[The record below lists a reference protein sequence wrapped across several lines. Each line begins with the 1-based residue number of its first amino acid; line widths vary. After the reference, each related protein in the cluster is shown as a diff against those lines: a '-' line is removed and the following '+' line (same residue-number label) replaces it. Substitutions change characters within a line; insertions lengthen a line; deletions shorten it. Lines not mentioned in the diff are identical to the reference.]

1 MTIKECYEKVGS
13 DYDGVL
19 KRLGSEALVKRF
31 AVKFLNDP
39 SFQELTDGLAAQDG
53 EKAFR
58 AAHTLKGVCANL
70 GFTQLFKVSRDITE
84 ELRGGNP
91 DESKLPELFEK
102 ITDEYKKTVDAINS
116 VNE

>member
-39 SFQELTDGLAAQDG
+39 SFQKLTDGLAAQDG

-58 AAHTLKGVCANL
+58 AAHTLKGVCLNL
-70 GFTQLFKVSRDITE
+70 GFTELYKVSAELTE
-84 ELRGGNP
+84 VLRGRETAGS
-91 DESKLPELFEK
+91 DELYAQVKEQYTTL
-102 ITDEYKKTVDAINS
+102 TDAIRELASN
-116 VNE
+116 

>member
-58 AAHTLKGVCANL
+58 AAHTLKGVCRTLDLQNCIRSVQSL
-70 GFTQLFKVSRDITE
+70 RRYEEEEKPQEVMSFTR
-84 ELRGGNP
+84 R
-91 DESKLPELFEK
+91 
-102 ITDEYKKTVDAINS
+102 
-116 VNE
+116 

>member
-58 AAHTLKGVCANL
+58 G
-70 GFTQLFKVSRDITE
+70 S
-84 ELRGGNP
+84 P
-91 DESKLPELFEK
+91 YPEGCVPEPW
-102 ITDEYKKTVDAINS
+102 IYRIV
-116 VNE
+116 

>member
-58 AAHTLKGVCANL
+58 AAHTLKGVCLNL
-70 GFTQLFKVSRDITE
+70 GFTELYKGSAWLTE
-84 ELRGGNP
+84 VLRGRETAGS
-91 DESKLPELFEK
+91 DALYAQVKEQYTTL
-102 ITDEYKKTVDAINS
+102 TDAIRELASN
-116 VNE
+116 